1 MNFNELMQR
10 MRELD
15 APAAPLAAVEACGDP
30 MGLPPTSMPSKPN
43 EPPPSMSVNL
53 NAQGMDNIAELMKLM
68 TKVNPDM
75 INQPTPMG
83 MPPMSAEPSIMSIKP
98 PMPGIG
104 DLGNLDAGP
113 LKMLPDLDKDGPHSE
128 PDADNMGGPSDM
140 DADNMPPMGD
150 LDRDDKGIDKIQKSM
165 GDNDGDGDHDMD
177 DHDMEKD
184 DKEDSKKDKEEAFA
198 NAPEGASGQ
207 EYHGMDAAIPD
218 GNDLNRPKKS
228 FSGKPYRG
236 DNPMAAGA
244 YESKEQLRASIKE
257 ELRAR
262 LAEAKSEKFD
272 PLKHIDKDKQTPAIK
287 KAAKGVDQGDYG
299 ARAALN
305 KAGGVK
311 DDRGPIGVTQG

>member
-15 APAAPLAAVEACGDP
+15 APVAPSAAVEACGDP
-30 MGLPPTSMPSKPN
+30 MGMPPPSIPSKPD
-43 EPPPSMSVNL
+43 EPPPSMSLNL

-75 INQPTPMG
+75 INQPAPMS

-104 DLGNLDAGP
+104 DLGNLDSGP
-113 LKMLPDLDKDGPHSE
+113 LKMLPDLDKDEPHSE
-128 PDADNMGGPSDM
+128 PDADNRGGPSDM

-150 LDRDDKGIDKIQKSM
+150 LDRDDKGIDSIQKSM
-165 GDNDGDGDHDMD
+165 GDRDGDGDHDMD

-184 DKEDSKKDKEEAFA
+184 GKEDDKKDKEEAFG
-198 NAPEGASGQ
+198 NAPTDAPDQ
-207 EYHGMDAAIPD
+207 EYRGMDAAIPD
-218 GNDLNRPKKS
+218 GDDLNKPKKS

-262 LAEAKSEKFD
+262 LAEAKFD
-272 PLKHIDKDKQTPAIK
+272 PLKHVKNPTKGEKD
-287 KAAKGVDQGDYG
+287 AAKDVKRGSYKD
-299 ARAALN
+299 RAAMLKSAEADGRLKN
-305 KAGGVK
+305 
-311 DDRGPIGVTQG
+311 